1 MLDRELAVTSLC
13 VVMPPALA
21 EQVITLM
28 VAANDLTL
36 VQAMR
41 EELMS
46 RKTDLIIVA
55 CIFIGMVTF
64 FAFMHLVDI
73 LRRMFCGVDCDS
85 DRYGIRVTESAC
97 KMRGKTLGCCH

>member
-1 MLDRELAVTSLC
+1 
-13 VVMPPALA
+13 MPPTLA

-85 DRYGIRVTESAC
+85 DRYDHTEVA
-97 KMRGKTLGCCH
+97 KLLRKHGGKTAKELKAEGK

>member
-1 MLDRELAVTSLC
+1 
-13 VVMPPALA
+13 MPPTLA

-64 FAFMHLVDI
+64 FAFMARGQI
-73 LRRMFCGVDCDS
+73 REYRRSGHKLPPDKN
-85 DRYGIRVTESAC
+85 RPW
-97 KMRGKTLGCCH
+97 

>member
-1 MLDRELAVTSLC
+1 MLDREPAVTSLC
-13 VVMPPALA
+13 VVMPPTLA

-46 RKTDLIIVA
+46 RKTDLIIVV

-64 FAFMHLVDI
+64 FAFMARGQI
-73 LRRMFCGVDCDS
+73 REYRRSGHKLPPDKN
-85 DRYGIRVTESAC
+85 RPW
-97 KMRGKTLGCCH
+97 